1 MTTFKQQ
8 LINEKK
14 HAIEELR
21 KRFVSKAREKAMERA
36 RNGFDDLIIRTD
48 DFNCDYEIL
57 FVREESEDTLKAL
70 RKSCTGCDVRVMAV
84 PFNGIKFVISW
95 SDEPLEGKQDESI

>member
-21 KRFVSKAREKAMERA
+21 KRFVSRAREKAMERS
-36 RNGFDDLIIRTD
+36 RNGFDDLVIRND
-48 DFNCDYEIL
+48 DFNCDYKQL
-57 FVREESEDTLKAL
+57 FVRDEPEKTLKAL
-70 RKSCTGCDVRVMAV
+70 RKSCTGCDVRVIGA
-84 PFNGIKFVISW
+84 FNGINFVISW
-95 SDEPLEGKQDESI
+95 SDEPLEGKQDESF